1 MAVLAAD
8 ASARPTLAAP
18 DHDPHLWLES
28 VDGADATAWSD
39 AQSAAT
45 LARFADAAFAVER
58 DRLHASLDRA
68 DRIAYVSRRGGH
80 LYNLW
85 KDAANP
91 RGLWRRT
98 TLDAYRAGEPAWELL
113 LDLDALATAE
123 GEDWVWHG
131 ATTLPPAHE
140 RALLA
145 LSRGGGDASVLR
157 EFDLVRRA
165 FVPPGPADGG
175 FALAECKGGAD
186 WLDPDTLLL
195 SAALGE
201 GMTTRAGYART
212 VRLWRRGEPVEAAK
226 ILFEAG
232 FDTMS
237 ASGEPDRTAG
247 AERLFFVERTG
258 FFDAVIHLG
267 DRSGPTVRLDLPSDA
282 RVDIQAGWLAVSP
295 RIEWR
300 TSEATYPSDAVLG
313 IALDAFLAGD
323 RRFAVLWSPGERQA
337 LQHLFWV
344 AGRLVLSVL
353 DALSPTFP
361 VFTPGPAG
369 WTASALG
376 GLPALGVVSAWPF
389 DTVAEESTG
398 TLLVSAE
405 DPITPSTLMMLELEA
420 PAAPVV
426 LRQAPSLFDS
436 SGLIV
441 SRHEAPSV
449 DGERIPYLQV
459 GPQAETGD
467 APVHLT
473 GYGGFGIS
481 SLPYYQ
487 TVRGQLWLAEGGTS
501 VVANIRGGGEFG
513 TAWHEAGRR
522 EGKALSHED
531 FAAVAADLVAR
542 GVTRPGRIAAEGG
555 SNGGLLIANMLTRF
569 PERFGALFCTIP
581 LIDMRRYTRLLA
593 GASWIAEYGDPDD
606 PDDWSF
612 LGPISAYH
620 AAAPGRPY
628 PPILL
633 ATSRRDDRV
642 HPGHAR
648 KMAAKLQA
656 LGYDAWFFEN
666 SAGGHGYGKDSRQI
680 ASFAALGN
688 AFLRRSIG
696 WDRQ

>member
-1 MAVLAAD
+1 MAAEISD
-8 ASARPTLAAP
+8 RPTLAAP
-18 DHDPHLWLES
+18 DDDPHLWLES
-28 VDGADATAWSD
+28 IDGPDAAAWSD
-39 AQSAAT
+39 TRSAAT
-45 LARFADAAFAVER
+45 MARFADAAFAAER

-68 DRIAYVSRRGGH
+68 DRIAYVTRRGGR
-80 LYNLW
+80 LYNVW

-113 LDLDALATAE
+113 LDLDALAIAE

-145 LSRGGGDASVLR
+145 LSRGGGDAAVLR

-165 FVPPGPADGG
+165 FVPSDPAQGG

-186 WLDPDTLLL
+186 WLDHDTLLL

-226 ILFEAG
+226 ILFETG

-237 ASGEPDRTAG
+237 AAGEVDRTAG

-267 DRSGPTVRLDLPSDA
+267 DRSGPTIRLDLPSDA

-295 RIEWR
+295 RTEWR
-300 TSEATYPSDAVLG
+300 MSETTYPSDAVLG

-323 RRFAVLWSPGERQA
+323 RRFAMLWRPGERQA

-361 VFTPGPAG
+361 VFTPGSVG

-389 DTVAEESTG
+389 DTLAEESAG
-398 TLLVSAE
+398 PLLVSAE
-405 DPITPSTLMMLELEA
+405 DPITPSTLMLLELDA
-420 PAAPVV
+420 PAAPAV
-426 LRQAPSLFDS
+426 LRQAPALFDS
-436 SGLIV
+436 AGLVV
-441 SRHEAPSV
+441 SRHEARSV

-459 GPQAETGD
+459 GPSAETGE

-542 GVTRPGRIAAEGG
+542 GVTNPGRIAAEGG
-555 SNGGLLIANMLTRF
+555 SNGGLLIANMLTRH

-581 LIDMRRYTRLLA
+581 LIDMRRYAKLLA

-606 PDDWSF
+606 PADWSF

-620 AAAPGRPY
+620 AAAPSRPY

-656 LGYDAWFFEN
+656 LGYDAWFYEN
-666 SAGGHGYGKDSRQI
+666 PAGGHGYGKDSSQI

-696 WDRQ
+696 WERT

>member
-1 MAVLAAD
+1 M
-8 ASARPTLAAP
+8 
-18 DHDPHLWLES
+18 
-28 VDGADATAWSD
+28 
-39 AQSAAT
+39 
-45 LARFADAAFAVER
+45 
-58 DRLHASLDRA
+58 
-68 DRIAYVSRRGGH
+68 
-80 LYNLW
+80 
-85 KDAANP
+85 
-91 RGLWRRT
+91 
-98 TLDAYRAGEPAWELL
+98 
-113 LDLDALATAE
+113 
-123 GEDWVWHG
+123 
-131 ATTLPPAHE
+131 
-140 RALLA
+140 
-145 LSRGGGDASVLR
+145 
-157 EFDLVRRA
+157 
-165 FVPPGPADGG
+165 
-175 FALAECKGGAD
+175 
-186 WLDPDTLLL
+186 
-195 SAALGE
+195 
-201 GMTTRAGYART
+201 
-212 VRLWRRGEPVEAAK
+212 
-226 ILFEAG
+226 
-232 FDTMS
+232 
-237 ASGEPDRTAG
+237 
-247 AERLFFVERTG
+247 
-258 FFDAVIHLG
+258 
-267 DRSGPTVRLDLPSDA
+267 
-282 RVDIQAGWLAVSP
+282 
-295 RIEWR
+295 
-300 TSEATYPSDAVLG
+300 LG

-581 LIDMRRYTRLLA
+581 LIP
-593 GASWIAEYGDPDD
+593 S
-606 PDDWSF
+606 
-612 LGPISAYH
+612 
-620 AAAPGRPY
+620 
-628 PPILL
+628 
-633 ATSRRDDRV
+633 
-642 HPGHAR
+642 
-648 KMAAKLQA
+648 
-656 LGYDAWFFEN
+656 
-666 SAGGHGYGKDSRQI
+666 
-680 ASFAALGN
+680 
-688 AFLRRSIG
+688 
-696 WDRQ
+696 

>member
-1 MAVLAAD
+1 MASSGADGSSLAD
-8 ASARPTLAAP
+8 HPTLAAP
-18 DHDPHLWLES
+18 DDDPHLWLES
-28 VDGADATAWSD
+28 IDGAQAIAWAD

-45 LARFADAAFAVER
+45 LARFADASFAGER

-68 DRIAYVSRRGGH
+68 DRIAFVTRRGGR
-80 LYNLW
+80 LYNFW

-91 RGLWRRT
+91 RGVWRRT
-98 TLDAYRAGEPAWELL
+98 TLAAYRSGAPEWELL
-113 LDLDALATAE
+113 LDLDALARDE

-131 ATTLPPAHE
+131 AATLPPAHG

-145 LSRGGGDASVLR
+145 LSRGGGDAAVLR
-157 EFDLVRRA
+157 EFDLARRA
-165 FVPPGPADGG
+165 FVEDG
-175 FALAECKGGAD
+175 FQLPECKGGAD
-186 WLDPDTLLL
+186 WLDADTLLL
-195 SAALGE
+195 SAALGA
-201 GMTTRAGYART
+201 GLSTRAGYART
-212 VRLWRRGEPVEAAK
+212 VRLWRRGEPVEAAT
-226 ILFEAG
+226 IVFEIPA
-232 FDTMS
+232 DSM
-237 ASGEPDRTAG
+237 AAAAEVDRTGAG
-247 AERLFFVERTG
+247 ERLFFVERTG
-258 FFDAVIHLG
+258 FFDATVHLG
-267 DRSGPTVRLDLPSDA
+267 DRTGPRLRLDLPSDA

-295 RIEWR
+295 RTEWR
-300 TSEATYPSDAVLG
+300 VAAQTYASDSVLG
-313 IALDAFLAGD
+313 IALEAFLAGD
-323 RRFAVLWSPGERQA
+323 RGFAVLWRPGERQA
-337 LQHLFWV
+337 LQRLFWV

-353 DALSPTFP
+353 DALSPAFP

-369 WTASALG
+369 WTTGALG
-376 GLPALGVVSAWPF
+376 GLPALGVVAAWPF
-389 DTVAEESTG
+389 DSLAEESAG

-405 DPITPSTLMMLELEA
+405 DPITPATLMLLELDA
-420 PAAPVV
+420 PAAPAV
-426 LRQAPSLFDS
+426 LRQAPGLFDS
-436 SGLIV
+436 AGLVV
-441 SRHEAPSV
+441 SRHLARSV

-459 GPQAETGD
+459 GPATQTGE

-473 GYGGFGIS
+473 GYGGFGIA

-487 TVRGQLWLAEGGTS
+487 TVRGQLWLAEGGTA

-581 LIDMRRYTRLLA
+581 LIDMRRYAKLLA
-593 GASWIAEYGDPDD
+593 GASWIAEYGDPDE
-606 PDDWSF
+606 PADWSF
-612 LGPISAYH
+612 LGAISAYH
-620 AAAPGRPY
+620 TATAGRPY

-656 LGYDAWFFEN
+656 LGYQAWFYEN
-666 SAGGHGYGKDSRQI
+666 AAGGHGYGKDSSQI

-696 WDRQ
+696 WERT